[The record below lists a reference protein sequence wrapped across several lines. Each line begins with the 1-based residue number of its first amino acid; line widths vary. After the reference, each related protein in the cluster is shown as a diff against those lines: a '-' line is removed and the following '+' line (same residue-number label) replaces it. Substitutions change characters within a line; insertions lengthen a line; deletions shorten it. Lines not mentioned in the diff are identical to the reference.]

1 MPAVAA
7 ATGTTPGIY
16 MNGSTVNDYDWAGV
30 AARYPLWYADP
41 TNYNTTY
48 IGYIDPAVPSLR
60 FWGQPLIHQYSQRG
74 RLAGYGGALDF
85 NRLRDRSVWDRMRT
99 AGSASP
105 STPAAPAAL
114 VVDGEYGPATLR
126 RLQEVMGAVNYP
138 EVFAVANLRRY
149 LNQAVSAHSQRML
162 TGTDRLPEDRGWDA
176 QLFRVFQYWAWCWVR
191 PVAGSWSTFAPGWSF
206 GEFIDGEAG
215 PATWAALQEALNRSK
230 TGSFRL
236 M

>member
-1 MPAVAA
+1 
-7 ATGTTPGIY
+7 
-16 MNGSTVNDYDWAGV
+16 
-30 AARYPLWYADP
+30 
-41 TNYNTTY
+41 
-48 IGYIDPAVPSLR
+48 
-60 FWGQPLIHQYSQRG
+60 
-74 RLAGYGGALDF
+74 
-85 NRLRDRSVWDRMRT
+85 
-99 AGSASP
+99 
-105 STPAAPAAL
+105 
-114 VVDGEYGPATLR
+114 
-126 RLQEVMGAVNYP
+126 MGATSYP

-191 PVAGSWSTFAPGWSF
+191 PVSSSWSTFAPGWSF

-215 PATWAALQEALNRSK
+215 PATWAALQEDLNRSK